1 MLLASFVPM
10 LLIAAAFAALNRVDP
25 DCGTTFS
32 WVTRAMGPWAG
43 WIGGWAIAMTGILIV
58 GSLANVGVIF
68 TLRTVGLDGL
78 AENTPVVLVLT
89 VALVLLMTW
98 ICVLGTELSAHLQN
112 GLILAQT
119 VALLVFAVV
128 ALVRGLSGDSPL
140 GGLDP
145 GLGLAQPVRG
155 RRRCAERRPAAGGL
169 RLLGLGVGGQPHR
182 GDP

>member
-1 MLLASFVPM
+1 MAGIYAPGIMLASFVPM
-10 LLIAAAFAALNRVDP
+10 LLIAAAFYYLNKVDQ

-43 WIGGWAIAMTGILIV
+43 WLGGWAIAMTGILIV
-58 GSLANVGVIF
+58 GSLSNVGVIF

-78 AENTPVVLVLT
+78 ADNKPVVLVLT

-98 ICVLGTELSAHLQN
+98 ICVLGTELSARLQN

-119 VALLVFAVV
+119 LALLVFAAV

-140 GGLDP
+140 GGLT
-145 GLGLAQPVRG
+145 
-155 RRRCAERRPAAGGL
+155 PAWNWLTPFGAGGEA
-169 RLLGLGVGGQPHR
+169 
-182 GDP
+182 